1 MEALFLSGCVNDAFE
16 WQVNDADIGR
26 ASSVALGSGFTER
39 NGFGMQENRQNGMLV
54 SKPISRR
61 VDLPWKTFVARNAVG
76 GSEVACF

>member
-1 MEALFLSGCVNDAFE
+1 MEALFLSSYVNDAFE

-61 VDLPWKTFVARNAVG
+61 VDLPWKTFVAGNAVG
-76 GSEVACF
+76 GTKVACF